1 MVIDAAG
8 LALLAAL
15 SPTALLVVAVFLGAA
30 NARRTVLIY
39 LAGAIVMTAVMA
51 TIVYVVLR
59 GGHLYKPQQRQAR
72 YGLRLG
78 LGLLL
83 LLAGGFVWRREKKKK
98 ARPAKP
104 AKEKKPG
111 LIDRMIARP
120 GPKEAF
126 IVGLLVYSPSVT
138 FIAAVQTVA
147 TSKESVGEAIGLIA
161 LIIVITL
168 LFVWLPFVL
177 YLFTPE
183 RTGRILRSFNAWLRT
198 HGKQIAIVVML
209 VVGGLLTLNGILGLT
224 GVV

>member
-1 MVIDAAG
+1 MLTEVVG

-51 TIVYVVLR
+51 TIVFLVLR
-59 GGHLYKPQQRQAR
+59 AGHLYKPHQRQAR

-83 LLAGGFVWRREKKKK
+83 LLFSGFAWRRSKRKPD
-98 ARPAKP
+98 PAKA

-111 LIDRMIARP
+111 LINRMIARP

-126 IVGLLVYSPSVT
+126 LVGLLVYSPSVT

-147 TSKESVGEAIGLIA
+147 TSKDSVGADVA
-161 LIIVITL
+161 LLVLVIVITL
-168 LFVWLPFVL
+168 SFVWLPFALYVL
-177 YLFTPE
+177 MPE
-183 RTGRILRSFNAWLRT
+183 RTGRLLRSFNSWLRS
-198 HGKQIAIVVML
+198 HGRQIGTGALFVAGVV
-209 VVGGLLTLNGILGLT
+209 LTVDGIAGLT
-224 GVV
+224 